1 LAAWSKALETGPP
14 EARPSIA
21 TTLQHW
27 KADTDLAGIRDE
39 PALAKLPDAEHKAC
53 RAFWA
58 EVDGLL
64 KKCSDAKR

>member
-1 LAAWSKALETGPP
+1 MVDVLQAGPP
-14 EARPSIA
+14 QAKQGI
-21 TTLQHW
+21 TQTLRHW

-39 PALAKLPDAEHKAC
+39 PALPKLPDAEHKAC